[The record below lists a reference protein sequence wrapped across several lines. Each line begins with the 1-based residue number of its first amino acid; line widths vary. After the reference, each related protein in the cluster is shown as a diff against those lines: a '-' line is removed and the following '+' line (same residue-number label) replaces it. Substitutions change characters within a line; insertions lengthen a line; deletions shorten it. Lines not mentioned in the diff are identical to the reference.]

1 MSQGPTTHLHAAIGC
16 HQLVLEQRVPQAQL
30 CQVCQQVLVDHSELA
45 TQHTPAGQDD
55 TQPLSA
61 HGVQPKEVHSD
72 HRTP

>member
-1 MSQGPTTHLHAAIGC
+1 
-16 HQLVLEQRVPQAQL
+16 
-30 CQVCQQVLVDHSELA
+30 VLVDHSELA